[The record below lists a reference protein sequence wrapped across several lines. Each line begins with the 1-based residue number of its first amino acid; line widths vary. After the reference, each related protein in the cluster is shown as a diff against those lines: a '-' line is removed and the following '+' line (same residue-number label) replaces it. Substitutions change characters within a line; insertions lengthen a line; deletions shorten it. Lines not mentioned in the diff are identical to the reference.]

1 MFKYLSDTNI
11 NNVLKNGSLRF
22 TQPSFFNDPFET
34 QVHTKGLE
42 DRQKA
47 ENSLKKNSE
56 TLINKELD
64 NLNLPPVFEKIVR
77 QNINMKQGSELLK
90 SIISHPDFKQASKI
104 EFNKT
109 INENIGILS
118 LTTNNKNLL
127 MWAHYANS
135 HKGICIE
142 FDKSHKFFN
151 QKKSEKDSL
160 RHLAQVQYQNERP
173 SLYLSEYNEFD
184 VFLTKSN
191 HWEYEEEYRM
201 LMPLKDADQKINNGF
216 EDIYLFNFPKDS
228 LKTIYLGTKISN
240 ENKDKIIN
248 LIQNEKDYNHVEI
261 FETKISDE
269 IYDLEFTKLDIR
281 QTI

>member
-1 MFKYLSDTNI
+1 MFKYLSDTSI
-11 NNVLKNGSLRF
+11 NKVLEKGSLRF

-42 DRQKA
+42 DGQKA
-47 ENSLKKNSE
+47 EDSFKESFNVML
-56 TLINKELD
+56 NKELEGY
-64 NLNLPPVFEKIVR
+64 NLPAEVIANAK
-77 QNINMKQGSELLK
+77 QNVNLEEGLKLLK
-90 SIISHPDFKQASKI
+90 SVISHSTLKESSKI
-104 EFNKT
+104 EFNKS

-135 HKGICIE
+135 HKGVCIE

-201 LMPLKDADQKINNGF
+201 LMPLKDADKKIDSAF

-228 LKTIYLGTKISN
+228 LKAIYLGTKISD
-240 ENKDKIIN
+240 ENKNEIIN

-281 QTI
+281 QRK